1 MKSRW
6 VGGAAEGRVL
16 SFVAGGYKITF
27 SRRILWRKVPH
38 IGKVGRF
45 VIVGVMSDGFRG
57 ERSASDSVNQ
67 SIGARGAGLGVK
79 FDAR

>member
-1 MKSRW
+1 
-6 VGGAAEGRVL
+6 
-16 SFVAGGYKITF
+16 
-27 SRRILWRKVPH
+27 VPH